1 MYTRYHLIQSL
12 ITTRGYKRYLE
23 IGAGSGILFKLIEVE
38 EKDAVD
44 PGVDNQFV
52 SNDEAKKNVSYEHLN
67 YPMTSDEFFENHAP
81 NLEKYDIIFI
91 DGLHEHEQ
99 VDKDI
104 ESSLKHLN
112 EGGTIVIHDCNPQDE
127 VAQIVPRIRQF
138 QWNGDVWKS
147 IVKYRASNP
156 DLNLMCVELPN
167 DADVAIIS
175 KGIPVGQKINLPES
189 LNYSWL
195 DDNRIEALNWYPIQ
209 EARQILNV

>member
-12 ITTRGYKRYLE
+12 VNTRGYKRYLE
-23 IGAGSGILFKLIEVE
+23 IGAGSGIIFKLIQVD

-44 PGVDNQFV
+44 PGIDDQFI
-52 SNDEAKKNVSYEHLN
+52 SNDEAKKGVTYEHLN

-104 ESSLKHLN
+104 ESSLKYLN
-112 EGGTIVIHDCNPQDE
+112 EGGIIVIHDCNPQDE
-127 VAQIVPRIRQF
+127 VAQIVPRIRQL

-156 DLNLMCVELPN
+156 ELQLMSVELPD
-167 DADVAIIS
+167 DADVAVIS
-175 KGIPVGQKINLPES
+175 KGLPAGQEINLPEN

-195 DDNRIEALNWYPIQ
+195 DDNRTEALNWYPLN
-209 EARQILNV
+209 EARQILNI

>member
-12 ITTRGYKRYLE
+12 VNTRDYKRYLE
-23 IGAGSGILFKLIEVE
+23 IGAGSGIIFKLIQVD

-44 PGVDNQFV
+44 PGIDDQFI
-52 SNDEAKKNVSYEHLN
+52 SNDEAKKGVTYEHLN

-104 ESSLKHLN
+104 ESSLKYLN
-112 EGGTIVIHDCNPQDE
+112 EGGIIVIHDCNPQDE
-127 VAQIVPRIRQF
+127 VAQIVPRIRQMG
-138 QWNGDVWKS
+138 WNGDVWKS

-156 DLNLMCVELPN
+156 ELQLMSVELPN
-167 DADVAIIS
+167 DADVAVIS
-175 KGIPVGQKINLPES
+175 KGLPAGQKINLPEN

-195 DDNRIEALNWYPIQ
+195 NDNRIEALNWYPLN
-209 EARQILNV
+209 EARQILNI